1 MSKHTPGPWFSP
13 DGKTI
18 KQDYR
23 PIGLT
28 EAAGCM
34 IGSVMGG
41 PTSGPAFIEVAEEVA
56 ANTRLIAAAP
66 DLLEALEDLKRE
78 VVLSDVD
85 LGYVESHF
93 RPWLNK
99 AESAVARARN
109 YLFCPMTDVAVARS
123 AAMSCWIK
131 CSDRLPEVGQEVLVY
146 RPTAPAS
153 GDPIIRTAFYQGE
166 TRFRRAFSCFVQPT
180 HWQPLPHPPTE

>member
-1 MSKHTPGPWFSP
+1 MNKHTPGPWFSP

-66 DLLEALEDLKRE
+66 ELLENLSNLVGLARLGAAHLSKYHAALESAE
-78 VVLSDVD
+78 AAIA
-85 LGYVESHF
+85 
-93 RPWLNK
+93 K
-99 AESAVARARN
+99 AR
-109 YLFCPMTDVAVARS
+109 
-123 AAMSCWIK
+123 
-131 CSDRLPEVGQEVLVY
+131 
-146 RPTAPAS
+146 
-153 GDPIIRTAFYQGE
+153 GE
-166 TRFRRAFSCFVQPT
+166 P
-180 HWQPLPHPPTE
+180 